1 MKLIITIDTEED
13 NWGNY
18 RPMGYTLENIR
29 KIPAL
34 QDIFDVFGV
43 KPTYLVT
50 YSVAK
55 DRKAVSVLKA
65 ILDEG
70 RCEIGAHCHPWHT
83 PPFEE
88 LPNERTSMLC
98 NLPGDLQFRKLRNLH
113 NTIISGFN
121 VTPVS
126 FRAGRWGYN
135 RDVAANIHRLGYK
148 VDSSVTPYTDWTNSH
163 GPDFTK
169 FSPKPFRFSPVDI
182 LRETAGGGLVEVPAT
197 IGFLQQN
204 FSLCSTVLAAAQ
216 SFPMKYLK
224 AAGILC
230 RLSLVNKAWLSPEV
244 SDSATMIKLARR
256 MMQNRYRILNLVF
269 HSPTLMAGVTPFVRT
284 SKDERRFLE
293 HIRDFLS
300 FARGNGIGSMK
311 LSEISGVL

>member
-13 NWGNY
+13 NWGEY
-18 RPMGYTLENIR
+18 RPSGHTMENIR

-34 QDIFDVFGV
+34 QDIFDAFGV

-70 RCEIGAHCHPWHT
+70 RCEIGTHCHPWHT

-88 LPNERTSMLC
+88 MPNERTSMLC
-98 NLPGDLQFRKLRNLH
+98 NLPGDLQYRKLRNLH
-113 NTIISGFN
+113 NTLISKFN
-121 VTPVS
+121 IMPSS
-126 FRAGRWGYN
+126 FRAGRWGYS

-148 VDSSVTPYTDWTNSH
+148 VDSSITPYTDWSNYY

-169 FSPKPFRFSPVDI
+169 FSSKPFRFSPGDI

-204 FSLCSTVLAAAQ
+204 FALCSTVLSAARR
-216 SFPMKYLK
+216 FPMKYLRT
-224 AAGILC
+224 AGILC
-230 RLSLVNKAWLSPEV
+230 RLSLVNKVWLSPEV
-244 SDSATMIKLARR
+244 SDSAAMIKLARR

-269 HSPTLMAGVTPFVRT
+269 HSTTLTAGATPFVRT
-284 SKDERRFLE
+284 REDERRFLE
-293 HIRDFLS
+293 DIRDFLS
-300 FARGNGIGSMK
+300 FARDNGIGSIK
-311 LSEISGVL
+311 LSEAPGVL